1 MSKGHAKHQERHHG
15 LSQFGKD
22 LVRRCG
28 SKCELCEAHGVKLTV
43 YEVPPIAADP
53 NYDQC
58 IMICE
63 LCSNQLDKPKTID
76 PNYWRFL
83 ASTMWS
89 DLAPVKV
96 ISIALLKYFEEAED
110 WAAELREQVYIQQE
124 EQDWLDQLDLFG

>member
-22 LVRRCG
+22 LIRRCG

-43 YEVPPIAADP
+43 YEVPPIASDP

-58 IMICE
+58 LMLCEICAG
-63 LCSNQLDKPKTID
+63 QLDKPRIIE
-76 PNYWRFL
+76 PSYWHFL

-89 DLAPVKV
+89 DLPPVK
-96 ISIALLKYFEEAED
+96 ILSIALLQHLSVKED
-110 WAAELREQVYIQQE
+110 WAAGLLEQVYIDQE
-124 EQDWLDQLDLFG
+124 EQVWLDQVDLF